1 MAKVQQ
7 ITDIPNEILDWF
19 AEDRLAVE
27 AFKPTQNSY
36 DRGWARVKLAL
47 QVNPANKPVTLK
59 GKKYTVEIAA
69 CEMQRKVRAVASVF
83 EKLKKLFGT
92 ARFWGMVTF
101 PVTPLDA
108 LCDEEQKK
116 DSIETTP
123 TGARKIVS
131 ASLVDGAAN
140 AA

>member
-1 MAKVQQ
+1 MQGQSRGVGVRKTQ
-7 ITDIPNEILDWF
+7 E
-19 AEDRLAVE
+19 AV
-27 AFKPTQNSY
+27 
-36 DRGWARVKLAL
+36 RHR
-47 QVNPANKPVTLK
+47 PVL
-59 GKKYTVEIAA
+59 GHGGLSRY
-69 CEMQRKVRAVASVF
+69 
-83 EKLKKLFGT
+83 
-92 ARFWGMVTF
+92 
-101 PVTPLDA
+101 PLDA

>member
-1 MAKVQQ
+1 
-7 ITDIPNEILDWF
+7 
-19 AEDRLAVE
+19 
-27 AFKPTQNSY
+27 
-36 DRGWARVKLAL
+36 
-47 QVNPANKPVTLK
+47 
-59 GKKYTVEIAA
+59 
-69 CEMQRKVRAVASVF
+69 VF